1 MSIEQRAAVKR
12 MVAAAMIAALAGCA
26 AVGPDY
32 RRPDVALPGA
42 FPGATASVAAFDLA
56 FIPPDWW
63 TLYNDSTLNEL
74 VATALHNNVDLRR
87 AAAQI
92 EEAEA
97 TLAEA
102 SATALPEVD
111 LGGAST
117 RARSSTLNAQGLS
130 PGSPVVSNAN
140 RITLS
145 TSFELDF
152 WGKLRRA
159 TEAARAQALGTRYG
173 RDVIGLSLA
182 GATVAGYFALRSIDA
197 QIAVTEV
204 ILSGRDEALG
214 VAQNRARGG
223 LASDLDVNLAQGVRA
238 DAALQLAELQRQRSL
253 VEHQLGSLTGNLDL
267 TIPPGDLDSL
277 PVPATPP
284 VGLPS
289 SLIERR
295 PDVRQAEATLIS
307 ANAQIG
313 VAKAAQLPTF
323 FLTGSYGAQSAVLG
337 NLLRSGAQIW
347 SIGPSL
353 FFPIFDAGKYAA
365 RTQEAEAR
373 QHQAV
378 AAYEKTIET
387 AFREVADALGN
398 LQQARATVTDLQAKV
413 DAARNALRLSRLRY
427 DAGYAAYLDVLDA
440 QRTQNAAELALVQNR
455 QAQLVYSVDLMK
467 SLGGGWSASDVGP
480 YESAP
485 PLRPSRAVLP

>member
-1 MSIEQRAAVKR
+1 MTTESFLAAR
-12 MVAAAMIAALAGCA
+12 RLVAGALIAALGGCA
-26 AVGPDY
+26 PVGPDY
-32 RRPDVALPGA
+32 RRPDVDLPAA
-42 FPGATASVAAFDLA
+42 FPGATATADAGRPS
-56 FIPPDWW
+56 IPAQWW
-63 TLYNDSTLNEL
+63 TLYGDPILDEL
-74 VATALHNNVDLRR
+74 VATALRNNVDLRR

-102 SATALPEVD
+102 AASIFPEVD
-111 LGGAST
+111 LGGSST
-117 RARSSTLNAQGLS
+117 RSRSSTFNAQTLP
-130 PGSPVVSNAN
+130 PGTPVISNSS
-140 RITLS
+140 RIALS

-173 RDVIGLSLA
+173 RDVVALTLA
-182 GATVAGYFALRSIDA
+182 GTTVQGYFTLRSLDA
-197 QIAVTEV
+197 QIAVTRA
-204 ILSGRDEALG
+204 ILATRDDALG

-238 DAALQLAELQRQRSL
+238 DAALQLAELQRQRAL
-253 VEHQLGSLTGNLDL
+253 IEHQLGTLTGKLDL
-267 TIPPGDLDSL
+267 TIAPGDLASL

-284 VGLPS
+284 LGLPS
-289 SLIERR
+289 SLIDRR
-295 PDVRQAEATLIS
+295 PDVRQAEEAVAS

-323 FLTGSYGAQSAVLG
+323 ALTGSFGVQSAALG

-347 SIGPSL
+347 SVGPSL
-353 FFPIFDAGKYAA
+353 LFPIFDAGKYGA

-373 QHQAV
+373 QRQAI

-387 AFREVADALGN
+387 AFREVADALSN
-398 LQQARATVTDLQAKV
+398 SQQARATVPDLQAKV
-413 DAARNALRLSRLRY
+413 AAARNALRLSRLRY
-427 DAGYAAYLDVLDA
+427 EAGYAAYLDVLDA
-440 QRTQNAAELALVQNR
+440 QRTENAAELALVQNR

-467 SLGGGWSASDVGP
+467 SLGGGWSAGD
-480 YESAP
+480 
-485 PLRPSRAVLP
+485 

>member
-1 MSIEQRAAVKR
+1 MKSESFSAATIV
-12 MVAAAMIAALAGCA
+12 LAGALIAVLSACA
-26 AVGPDY
+26 PAGPDY
-32 RRPDVALPGA
+32 RRPDVELPAA
-42 FPGATASVAAFDLA
+42 FPAAPVPTEDAVRASISAQ
-56 FIPPDWW
+56 WW
-63 TLYNDSTLNEL
+63 TLYGDPILDDL
-74 VATALHNNVDLRR
+74 VAVALRNNVDLRR

-97 TLAEA
+97 TLSEA
-102 SATALPEVD
+102 AASIFPEVD
-111 LGGAST
+111 LGGSST
-117 RARSSTLNAQGLS
+117 RSRSSTFNVQTLP
-130 PGSPVVSNAN
+130 PGTPVISNSS
-140 RITLS
+140 RIALS

-159 TEAARAQALGTRYG
+159 TEAARAQAFGTRYG
-173 RDVIGLSLA
+173 RDVVALTLA
-182 GATVAGYFALRSIDA
+182 GTTVQSYFTLRSLDA
-197 QIAVTEV
+197 QIAVTRA
-204 ILSGRDEALG
+204 ILATRDDALG

-238 DAALQLAELQRQRSL
+238 DAALQLAELQRQRAL
-253 VEHQLGSLTGNLDL
+253 IEHQLGNLTGKLDL
-267 TIPPGDLDSL
+267 TVAPGDLERL

-289 SLIERR
+289 SLIDRR
-295 PDVRQAEATLIS
+295 PDVRQAEEAVVS

-323 FLTGSYGAQSAVLG
+323 SLTGSVGVQSAALG

-353 FFPIFDAGKYAA
+353 LFPIFDAGKYAA
-365 RTQEAEAR
+365 RTREAEAR
-373 QHQAV
+373 QRQAV

-387 AFREVADALGN
+387 AFREVADALSN
-398 LQQARATVTDLQAKV
+398 AQQARATVPDLQRKV

-427 DAGYAAYLDVLDA
+427 EAGYSAYLDVLDA
-440 QRTQNAAELALVQNR
+440 QRTENAAELALVQNR

-467 SLGGGWSASDVGP
+467 SLGGGWSAGD
-480 YESAP
+480 
-485 PLRPSRAVLP
+485 LIQ